1 MARVAVVTGGSRGL
15 GFAIAQELQRRGYD
29 LLLAA
34 GGEDKLKEAQ
44 AQLNGGTRVE
54 YAAGDL
60 TDERNA
66 ARLAEMC
73 RYQFGRL
80 DLLVNNAGVFLGGSL
95 EEFGKSDW
103 DKIIGVN
110 LTAPYLVTRA
120 TLDLLRESKAQI
132 IFINSVGGKTGLT
145 NLCGY
150 SASKHGLRGFADSM
164 RLELKPHGIRV
175 TSIYPHGMNSGGDQ
189 IEENTAER
197 FQKIETADVARM
209 VGEVADAPLH
219 LQVPEIVLYPRS
231 TEIGKR
237 ERAKELL
244 E

>member
-1 MARVAVVTGGSRGL
+1 MARVALVTGGSRGL
-15 GFAIAQELQRRGYD
+15 GLSIAKELQRRGFE

-34 GGEDKLKEAQ
+34 IGEDQLKQAQ
-44 AQLNGGTRVE
+44 ALLTDTRVE
-54 YAAGDL
+54 YVAGDL
-60 TDERNA
+60 TDESVTRK
-66 ARLAEMC
+66 LATAC
-73 RYQFGRL
+73 REKFGRL
-80 DLLVNNAGVFLGGSL
+80 DLLVNNAGIFLGGSL
-95 EEFGKSDW
+95 DQFGKSDW

-120 TLDLLRESKAQI
+120 TLDLLKESKAQI
-132 IFINSVGGKTGLT
+132 IFINSVGGKIGLS

-164 RLELKPHGIRV
+164 RLELKPFGIRV
-175 TSIYPHGMNSGGDQ
+175 TSIYPHGMNSAGED
-189 IEENTAER
+189 IPDNSEAR

-209 VGEVADAPLH
+209 VGEVADAPVH

-231 TEIGKR
+231 TEIAKR
-237 ERAKELL
+237 ERFKDLL